1 MRQKLV
7 MIKLPSEPTHLE
19 GTRLWRWA
27 IIRGWSWLVDHKLM
41 LWRLHSLVMRL
52 LYRGAVRIDI
62 RIKDDATP

>member
-1 MRQKLV
+1 MKRH
-7 MIKLPSEPTHLE
+7 PE

-62 RIKDDATP
+62 RNKHEATPRGHRAKEE

>member
-1 MRQKLV
+1 MMRH
-7 MIKLPSEPTHLE
+7 PD
-19 GTRLWRWA
+19 TRLWRWV

-62 RIKDDATP
+62 SSKDDATP